1 MRFHYV
7 ASQANNRVVE
17 GDFEATSPAEVLEYL
32 ANHGLRPISLKTVR
46 GIEQTKGWRILGNAI
61 DTSDKIFLTKY
72 LGLMLK
78 VGTDLF
84 RAIDI
89 LVDDLDKPAMKAF
102 LLEVRSTLEKG
113 QPFFTTFLRYPRYF
127 SSVFVNLIKA
137 GESSGNLEKV
147 FGDLSLSLEKEQ
159 ELNRSIKSSMTY
171 PTILIIGSV
180 IILTL
185 LVTFALPKIAG
196 IFSGTNAPLPTF
208 SRIVFTVALFLNKYI
223 WIFLL
228 LAVISVVATWYFLTK
243 TSSGK
248 RIIYRFALKIPIIKS
263 VLEQIALQRFA
274 ATLSSLLRA
283 GLPILDAL
291 EITAQAVGLEDL
303 KNSLIRISREGVAR
317 GLTIGEA
324 FRREASFPRI
334 VVNLIAISEKAG
346 HTEDVLETLAGF
358 YGAEVETR
366 IKGLVRFLEPALLV
380 VIGVIIAVIALSV
393 LVPIYQLV
401 GQF

>member
-159 ELNRSIKSSMTY
+159 ELNRSIKSS
-171 PTILIIGSV
+171 S
-180 IILTL
+180 
-185 LVTFALPKIAG
+185 
-196 IFSGTNAPLPTF
+196 
-208 SRIVFTVALFLNKYI
+208 
-223 WIFLL
+223 
-228 LAVISVVATWYFLTK
+228 K
-243 TSSGK
+243 T
-248 RIIYRFALKIPIIKS
+248 
-263 VLEQIALQRFA
+263 
-274 ATLSSLLRA
+274 
-283 GLPILDAL
+283 
-291 EITAQAVGLEDL
+291 
-303 KNSLIRISREGVAR
+303 
-317 GLTIGEA
+317 
-324 FRREASFPRI
+324 
-334 VVNLIAISEKAG
+334 
-346 HTEDVLETLAGF
+346 
-358 YGAEVETR
+358 
-366 IKGLVRFLEPALLV
+366 
-380 VIGVIIAVIALSV
+380 
-393 LVPIYQLV
+393 
-401 GQF
+401 